1 MNKAEV
7 EVEVPVLI
15 RNSES
20 DFKERLQAMD
30 VFFANP
36 LTLFK
41 TLVRKKFSFLQN
53 PAALTLSHAAEGV
66 IAAIF

>member
-1 MNKAEV
+1 MNKVEV

-30 VFFANP
+30 VFFADCKP
-36 LTLFK
+36 H
-41 TLVRKKFSFLQN
+41 S
-53 PAALTLSHAAEGV
+53 
-66 IAAIF
+66 

>member
-1 MNKAEV
+1 MNKVQV

-30 VFFANP
+30 VFFADS
-36 LTLFK
+36 LTLIK
-41 TLVRKKFSFLQN
+41 TLVRKNFPSCKILMEPFPRRTN
-53 PAALTLSHAAEGV
+53 HPCTL
-66 IAAIF
+66 